1 MVDTVAVF
9 FFVLLFV
16 VIILVLISRAM
27 YQILPYQQGI
37 VTMLGSYKRLLNPG
51 LNIVS
56 PIAQVVK
63 LDLRTQVLE
72 VPRQEVITKDNSPTN
87 VDAIIYIK
95 VVDAPK
101 ALFQVQDYHVATVAL
116 AQTTL
121 RSVIGDMELDEILY
135 NRERINTRLRDILD
149 EATDRWGVRVEAVEI
164 KEVDPVGPVKAA
176 MEEQTSA
183 ERQRRAAVLR
193 ADGEKRSAIL
203 VSEGQKRSRILQAEG
218 VRQSK
223 ILEAEGARVA
233 TILEAQGEAQRL
245 RILALGAGTLD
256 AKALTVLSLDTVS
269 RLGDGQ
275 ATKILFPFEFSKLM
289 EGASEYLG
297 TSRTVPD
304 RLLNSLPDL
313 ERQIGTMDDILG
325 PIPKQEE
332 LLTEIKSIEEEI
344 KAESEEST
352 AMAADR
358 SGTPARPELPPP
370 PIPETGRTMAPR
382 PTVLSTPPAPIF
394 GRTPAATISASSG
407 APPAGSSPPDASA
420 PPSDPKPKTKTPPP
434 A

>member
-1 MVDTVAVF
+1 MTDYTVPIVLVTIVF
-9 FFVLLFV
+9 LLALL
-16 VIILVLISRAM
+16 IILYRAI
-27 YQILPYQQGI
+27 YTIAPYQQGI
-37 VTMLGSYKRLLNPG
+37 VTYLGSYKRLINPG
-51 LNIVS
+51 FNMVNPLAAVLK
-56 PIAQVVK
+56 V
-63 LDLRTQVLE
+63 DLRTQVLE

-101 ALFQVQDYHVATVAL
+101 SFFQVQDYHVATVAL

-121 RSVIGDMELDEILY
+121 RSIIGDMELDEVLY

-203 VSEGQKRSRILQAEG
+203 MAEGQKRSRILQAEG

-223 ILEAEGARVA
+223 ILEAEGGRMA

-256 AKALTVLSLDTVS
+256 AKALTVLSLDTVTNV
-269 RLGDGQ
+269 GNGQ
-275 ATKILFPFEFSKLM
+275 ATKILFPFEFTRLM

-304 RLLNSLPDL
+304 RSLSTLDDL
-313 ERQIGTMDDILG
+313 QKSIGTMDDILG
-325 PIPKQEE
+325 PIPKQTE
-332 LLTEIKSIEEEI
+332 LLTEIKSIEDEI
-344 KAESEEST
+344 KAESEESA
-352 AMAADR
+352 AMVQGGSSR
-358 SGTPARPELPPP
+358 ST
-370 PIPETGRTMAPR
+370 T
-382 PTVLSTPPAPIF
+382 
-394 GRTPAATISASSG
+394 ATISAVDLPEPAELGSSAPTPTPTHG
-407 APPAGSSPPDASA
+407 TVSPTPPAQPPGTPGSGSDA
-420 PPSDPKPKTKTPPP
+420 KRRPPP
-434 A
+434 PP